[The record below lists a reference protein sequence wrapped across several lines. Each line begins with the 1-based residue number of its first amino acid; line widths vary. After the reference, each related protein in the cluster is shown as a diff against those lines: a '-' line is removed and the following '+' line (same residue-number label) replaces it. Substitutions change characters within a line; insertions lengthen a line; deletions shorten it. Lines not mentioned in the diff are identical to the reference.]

1 MDEQAITEIVKRVI
15 QEAKGS
21 KAQTPET
28 NNDDAP
34 RKRERHPLHREL
46 EKLRRHRKKWE
57 KVSDDNAEKRDNALS
72 EIDARIRE
80 IYIELERIKEV
91 KRVARLE
98 VYKDRLTQFQN
109 KILDGDYDEREF
121 QKIFVSKTPVVCKFD

>member
-1 MDEQAITEIVKRVI
+1 MDEHTITEIVKRVL
-15 QEAKGS
+15 EESKG
-21 KAQTPET
+21 KKEEPAPAPET
-28 NNDDAP
+28 

-57 KVSDDNAEKRDNALS
+57 KVSNENAEKRDNALS
-72 EIDARIRE
+72 EIDSRIRA

-98 VYKDRLTQFQN
+98 IYKDRLTQFQN
-109 KILDGDYDEREF
+109 KILEGDYDEKEF